1 MAFFVKNNVTN
12 ITKYALYKIEFKTF
26 NQETLAE
33 NKTLQELTEILDE
46 LVRESWTVG
55 LQLQRYRRGN
65 MADFENFSIEIWEL

>member
-1 MAFFVKNNVTN
+1 MAFFTKNNVTN
-12 ITKYALYKIEFKTF
+12 ITKYSLYKIEFKTF

>member
-1 MAFFVKNNVTN
+1 MAFFTKNNVTN

-33 NKTLQELTEILDE
+33 NKTLQELTKILDE

-65 MADFENFSIEIWEL
+65 MADFENFSLEIWEI

>member
-1 MAFFVKNNVTN
+1 MAFFTKNNVTN